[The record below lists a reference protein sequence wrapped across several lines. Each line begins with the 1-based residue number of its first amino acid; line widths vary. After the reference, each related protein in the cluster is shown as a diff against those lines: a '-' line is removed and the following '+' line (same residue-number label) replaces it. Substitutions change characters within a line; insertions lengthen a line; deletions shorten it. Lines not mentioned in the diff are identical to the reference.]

1 MANKIQIKRSV
12 ANSSVTGLS
21 NGELAFTQN
30 GNILYIGSPDG
41 NSTPIPI
48 GGKFNYGTLTAN
60 QALVTNAT
68 SGINKII
75 VGNAVISTLWANGS
89 GGSAGQVLVSDGA
102 NVYWGTGTSGSNTYV
117 QFNDSGVANGVAGFT
132 FDKVSNTL
140 TIGNTVSATYFSGNG
155 ASVTSVNAA
164 KVGGNTA
171 SDLNTYADNKAANAY
186 SNAISYAGNAAA
198 NAYSNAVSYADNK
211 SANAYSNAVSY
222 ADNAAANAYSN
233 AVSYADNKAANAYS
247 NAMSDTLSRSGSYT
261 GNNSFGGTNTVISS
275 NLTVSGSTVTIN
287 TINVN
292 GSAVLGDN
300 SSDVVAFVAGV
311 NTNILPSANST
322 YDLGSAGMRW
332 SHVHANTI
340 NAVAASFSGSVS
352 IGGDINV
359 VGNLVTS
366 NVSSVIVSDP
376 LIYLAGNNYTSDLLD
391 IGFAANYNDGTDR
404 HTGLFRDHTDGI
416 WKLFYNLTQELS
428 GNNDIDTSDASYR
441 TATLQTY
448 LTSGALTTNT
458 SALQITAN
466 SSYAVNITANSI
478 TLSTPLSATSGGTG
492 YNSFTAGD
500 ILTAANSTYLS
511 KLSLGTSGYVLQSNG
526 TALVYDVLDGGTF

>member
-359 VGNLVTS
+359 TGNLVTS